1 MVKKDTKK
9 IYDNF
14 IIQLRSGNMTKNKL
28 YDLFIPDRDDLNY
41 KIKSKLI
48 KNKIDLAINDENSDT
63 HKIYYFLYR
72 TLKKYNNV
80 YKQKKLDITDEKQKE
95 FLEYQEECIKD
106 NEECLELL
114 KLKEQELILR
124 EQRIENE
131 EKRLKVKEK
140 NLKYRLNKL
149 NNRQTFDENDSNKEF
164 VTFFR
169 THLKITNN
177 ITDTLSKRD
186 ISKYFENINK
196 EYKYNKEDLYEF
208 INNKAKT
215 KWKTYGKWAY
225 LKIIDFY

>member
-1 MVKKDTKK
+1 MVRKDTKK

-14 IIQLRSGNMTKNKL
+14 IMELRGGNMTKNKL
-28 YDLFIPDRDDLNY
+28 YDLFIPDSDDLNY

-48 KNKIDLAINDENSDT
+48 KKKIDNAINDENSDT
-63 HKIYYFLYR
+63 YKIYYFLYR

-106 NEECLELL
+106 NEEYLELL

-131 EKRLKVKEK
+131 ERRLHVKEK

-149 NNRQTFDENDSNKEF
+149 NNRQTFDEKDSNKEF

-169 THLKITNN
+169 QHLKITNN

-196 EYKYNKEDLYEF
+196 SYKYNKEDLYEF

-215 KWKTYGKWAY
+215 KWKTYGKWCY
-225 LKIIDFY
+225 LSFLN